1 MILTVSVQFY
11 DMFTLLHSCPHS
23 PSLEP
28 FRLTELTLCPHEA
41 QTLIPFPWAPSTPH
55 STFCLWIW
63 RLLSASRRWD
73 PMVLTLLWLAYF
85 TWHDILKVRH
95 VTSRIRIPFLFK
107 SVSYSIINTE
117 RICYPFTRQWTLGTL
132 DSDEGRYE
140 HECAHVFSRP
150 CFQFSCGCIMAVL
163 CLIFG
168 KLASSFPPQPPH
180 LTSPPT
186 ALKAPFHFATSSP
199 TCAVLCFSVFLC
211 HSRPNGCEGESHC
224 GLELHFPKG

>member
-1 MILTVSVQFY
+1 
-11 DMFTLLHSCPHS
+11 MFTLLHSCPHYPS
-23 PSLEP
+23 PEP
-28 FRLTELTLCPHEA
+28 FHLTELILCPHEA

-63 RLLSASRRWD
+63 RLLSASHGWD
-73 PMVLTLLWLAYF
+73 PVVLTLLWLAYF

-95 VTSRIRIPFLFK
+95 VTARIRIPFLFK
-107 SVSYSIINTE
+107 SVIFHYKHRAHLLPIHPSVDAWDAWQWRRPLWTWV
-117 RICYPFTRQWTLGTL
+117 CTRLFKTLLPSLLWLYGGVEML
-132 DSDEGRYE
+132 GR
-140 HECAHVFSRP
+140 
-150 CFQFSCGCIMAVL
+150 MAVL

-186 ALKAPFHFATSSP
+186 ALKGPFHFATSSP

>member
-1 MILTVSVQFY
+1 MG
-11 DMFTLLHSCPHS
+11 
-23 PSLEP
+23 
-28 FRLTELTLCPHEA
+28 
-41 QTLIPFPWAPSTPH
+41 
-55 STFCLWIW
+55 
-63 RLLSASRRWD
+63 
-73 PMVLTLLWLAYF
+73 
-85 TWHDILKVRH
+85 
-95 VTSRIRIPFLFK
+95 
-107 SVSYSIINTE
+107 SYGT
-117 RICYPFTRQWTLGTL
+117 YPFVTGLFHLARYPQGPSCNSPHQDSLPFQVGVIFHYKHRAHLLPIHHQWTLGTL

-211 HSRPNGCEGESHC
+211 HRRPNGCEGESHC